1 MITRLLAANRAL
13 GVIGKMAFSTTA
25 TTLRSMKVAIIG
37 QSNFGAEVYKA
48 VRRKGHE
55 VVGVF
60 TIPDVQVSHKQSGTI
75 S

>member
-1 MITRLLAANRAL
+1 MTLIADAT
-13 GVIGKMAFSTTA
+13 IEGKKIKF
-25 TTLRSMKVAIIG
+25 RSMKVAIIG

-60 TIPDVQVSHKQSGTI
+60 TIPDVQVTF
-75 S
+75 